1 MYFLLVN
8 VLWRNILNPCPC
20 GDIFPVR
27 GRFRCRVTENTV
39 VQYKNHYAYGVKFI
53 YIALLTIQIVS
64 KQLYSIK

>member
-27 GRFRCRVTENTV
+27 GRFRCRVIFA
-39 VQYKNHYAYGVKFI
+39 QYKNHYAYGVKFI
-53 YIALLTIQIVS
+53 YIPLLTIQIVS